1 MQLHLFRLEMQRYMY
16 KKRKKK
22 RKKQALL
29 NTNKSLLD
37 LRPAKNAK

>member
-22 RKKQALL
+22 KKAGSFKYQ
-29 NTNKSLLD
+29 
-37 LRPAKNAK
+37 